1 MKVVFLESVE
11 GTAQV
16 GEIKDVKN
24 GFARNYLLPRGLAA
38 PATEPYLQRANARAV
53 REQRKQ
59 GELDS
64 DASALAE
71 RLEGSQIEII
81 ARVAFRSNRIV

>member
-16 GEIKDVKN
+16 GEVKDVKN

-38 PATEPYLQRANARAV
+38 PAGPAPAEYEDPRGHDFDGPGR
-53 REQRKQ
+53 
-59 GELDS
+59 
-64 DASALAE
+64 DA
-71 RLEGSQIEII
+71 G
-81 ARVAFRSNRIV
+81 RSY